1 MRVLMALIII
11 FNFIPNV
18 VTADTFY
25 MINKDKFNARILE
38 EKPNAYIVRKEN
50 ERYNVFFDHH
60 TIEKKDIFTIINEE
74 GDLTPWN

>member
-25 MINKDKFNARILE
+25 MINKDKFNARILARIIH
-38 EKPNAYIVRKEN
+38 KPS
-50 ERYNVFFDHH
+50 FSC
-60 TIEKKDIFTIINEE
+60 
-74 GDLTPWN
+74 